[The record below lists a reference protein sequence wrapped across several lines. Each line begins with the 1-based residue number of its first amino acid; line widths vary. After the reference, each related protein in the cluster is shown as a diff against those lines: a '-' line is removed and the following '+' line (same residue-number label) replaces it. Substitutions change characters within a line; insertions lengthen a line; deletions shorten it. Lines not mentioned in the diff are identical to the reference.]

1 MAKLATVGAVAEGG
15 FLYYLFRDNSKQ
27 NKEVKRH
34 IKYLPIMSKKS
45 IYDYHVVTIDN
56 VN

>member
-27 NKEVKRH
+27 NINVDRH